1 MVNVQNTIDTELV
14 KALFEAEVHLG
25 HKKNRLH
32 PKAKRYVYRIEN
44 GTSIIDLTITAKQL
58 KAAKAFLIKSKEENK
73 KLMVVAT
80 KKVAVQMIADLCK
93 EHDIAFITTK
103 WLPGLLTNFPTLI
116 KNVKKM
122 NEMRTQKAEG
132 EWEKMVK
139 HERIKLQKTLSRL
152 EKLYSGLHMVT
163 TKPDVLFVID
173 TRREHNAVREAFLTN
188 TPVVGITDT
197 NTDPQEVTYP
207 IVANDDSP
215 KAVEYVI
222 SEVLSA
228 YTRPA
233 AKPEGTKKEKKDK

>member
-1 MVNVQNTIDTELV
+1 MANAQNTIDTELV

-58 KAAKAFLIKSKEENK
+58 KTAKAFLKKSKEEDK
-73 KLMVVAT
+73 KLMIVAT
-80 KKVAVQMIADLCK
+80 KKVAMQLISDLGT
-93 EHDIAFITTK
+93 EHNIPYITTK

-122 NEMRTQKAEG
+122 NEMRTQKTEG
-132 EWEKMVK
+132 EWEKLVK
-139 HERIKLQKTLSRL
+139 HERFNLQKRLARL
-152 EKLYSGLHMVT
+152 EKLYSGLSQVT
-163 TKPDVLFVID
+163 AKPDVLFVID
-173 TRREHNAVREAFLTN
+173 TRREHNAVREAFLTH

-215 KAVEYVI
+215 KAVEYII
-222 SEVLSA
+222 SEVLSS
-228 YTRPA
+228 YT
-233 AKPEGTKKEKKDK
+233 AKEAVKKDK